1 MHQIFIGKMK
11 YKIIGFIIEYYY
23 FLWYI
28 IENKQEWSK
37 KMNYKIDLSE
47 QNQNLLINADVKVE
61 DREYSVDEIKKDIA
75 EISSYI
81 MSKSSKN
88 GDIAKAQTEYMPLIN
103 VLQKSIV

>member
-1 MHQIFIGKMK
+1 MHQVFIGKMK

-23 FLWYI
+23 LLWYI
-28 IENKQEWSK
+28 IENKQDWSK

-88 GDIAKAQTEYMPLIN
+88 GDIAKAQAEYMPLIN
-103 VLQKSIV
+103 VLQKNII

>member
-1 MHQIFIGKMK
+1 MRQIFIVKMK

-23 FLWYI
+23 LLCYI
-28 IENKQEWSK
+28 IEDKQDWSI

>member
-1 MHQIFIGKMK
+1 MHQVFIGKMK

-23 FLWYI
+23 LLWYI
-28 IENKQEWSK
+28 IENKQDWSK

-61 DREYSVDEIKKDIA
+61 DREYFADEIKKDIA

-88 GDIAKAQTEYMPLIN
+88 GDIAKAQTENMPLIN
-103 VLQKSIV
+103 VLQKNIS